1 MIVIATDGALLFL
14 TDDVRALFD
23 QPTLHLIII
32 EDVDP
37 FGGFS
42 RVTSAAAAGGISE
55 VEEFAEGEGIG

>member
-14 TDDVRALFD
+14 TDDVHALFD

-32 EDVDP
+32 EDVEEI
-37 FGGFS
+37 GGIL

-55 VEEFAEGEGIG
+55 VEEFAEDEGIG